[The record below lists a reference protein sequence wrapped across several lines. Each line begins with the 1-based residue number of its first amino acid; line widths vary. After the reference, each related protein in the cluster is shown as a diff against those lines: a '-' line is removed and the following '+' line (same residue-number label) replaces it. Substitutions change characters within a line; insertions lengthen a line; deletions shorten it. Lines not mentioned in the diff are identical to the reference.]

1 MWRILTTLIGMSAMI
16 SCTRQKDPANAIL
29 QMKEMSELAT
39 VEYTVTKIVK
49 ASDEQTWYKFGERRI
64 LMSCQARIKAGI
76 DLSQLDETDIRI
88 NGSDI
93 TLWLPPA
100 KILSLNIRPEDIH
113 TEFEETGILRS
124 DFTAAERN
132 ALMAQGEVQIRN
144 SIPATGILKTAES
157 NAVLFFGNLL
167 RQMGYDKVD
176 VRFGNTPTPSPS
188 LN

>member
-1 MWRILTTLIGMSAMI
+1 MWRFLTALICMPALI
-16 SCTRQKDPANAIL
+16 SCARQKDPADAIL

-49 ASDEQTWYKFGERRI
+49 ASDEQAWYKVGERRI
-64 LMSCQARIKAGI
+64 LMSCQASIKAGI
-76 DLSQLDETDIRI
+76 DLSQLDATDIRI

-113 TEFEETGILRS
+113 TEFEETGFLRS

-167 RQMGYDKVD
+167 RQMGYEKVD
-176 VRFGNTPTPSPS
+176 VRFGNTPTLSPS